1 MYSVADPEA
10 NPAMPTPSS
19 LAIDFGTLQR
29 RNKHEILGNTL
40 NFFPPPAECLDMPLH
55 VFASILHLQRIFI
68 ILFLSRLPRRI
79 DACVILCV
87 WECVCLCLCVC
98 VCANCRLWTRLD
110 NSSLSA

>member
-68 ILFLSRLPRRI
+68 ILFLSTKKNR
-79 DACVILCV
+79 
-87 WECVCLCLCVC
+87 CLCYFVCVC
-98 VCANCRLWTRLD
+98 VCVCACANCRLWTRLD
-110 NSSLSA
+110 NSSL